1 MKAIE
6 VGFKALE
13 VLGFAVPFESAEAD
27 ALQKTLRARVS
38 TDPEVISVR

>member
-13 VLGFAVPFESAEAD
+13 ILGFGVPFERSEAL
-27 ALQKTLRARVS
+27 ALQKTLRERVS
-38 TDPEVISVR
+38 TDPQVISVR